1 MTANK
6 AIERIDRLKPN
17 AYGEEDKFSWLSD
30 LEGMI
35 QRTVFQRNED
45 EIVKMAYPDDMDK
58 ELLVPFPYEEIYPMY
73 LAAQIDYE
81 NREYANY
88 NNAAMNFNDRFSEYK
103 KLYIMEH
110 MPNSAGGFKL

>member
-6 AIERIDRLKPN
+6 AIEIIDAAKPN
-17 AYGEEDKFSWLSD
+17 AYDEEDKFRHLNE

-45 EIVKMAYPDDMDK
+45 EMVKMVYPDDMDK
-58 ELLVPFPYEEIYPMY
+58 ELLVPFPYDEIYPMY
-73 LAAQIDYE
+73 LSAKIDYA

-88 NNAAMNFNDRFSEYK
+88 NNSAMNFNDRFGEYK